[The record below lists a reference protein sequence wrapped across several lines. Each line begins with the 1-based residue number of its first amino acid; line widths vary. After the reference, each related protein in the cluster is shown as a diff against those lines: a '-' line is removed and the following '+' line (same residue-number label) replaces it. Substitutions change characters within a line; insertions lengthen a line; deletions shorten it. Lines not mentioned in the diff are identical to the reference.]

1 MSESRLSNNHTCRG
15 TKGEFVDICDELAGE
30 YPKDFKFVG
39 WHPHCRCHAGPILK
53 TPEEMKSDNER
64 IMRGEEPSEGSA
76 NEVKGMPGNFNEWM
90 KDNDERIGRAEKR
103 NTLPYFLKD
112 NSKIIKPIANNKIKE
127 DTIAELSYK
136 YGGRTLSKPEVKYK
150 SHMLS
155 AQKAELEKM
164 GLDVHL
170 EGDLNLNVT
179 SFLHT
184 LDKMADKW
192 GVIDRFGSIRLGGGE
207 MRMEVELS
215 TLVGTIRLNRSVR
228 NNIVR
233 HELLTI
239 PTVMQNH
246 GIGKALLRDMYK
258 SYKEAGIDGIEIY
271 ANKTEGGY
279 VWGKFGFMAKR
290 GPKVLDELRKNKNK
304 LTSEQW
310 KIAGDIVDK
319 YYETHDE
326 SEPFP
331 MNRLAEL
338 SFGEKLMKGTGW
350 DGLIDMTNKIHTS
363 YFETHLFGK
372 VLP

>member
-1 MSESRLSNNHTCRG
+1 
-15 TKGEFVDICDELAGE
+15 
-30 YPKDFKFVG
+30 
-39 WHPHCRCHAGPILK
+39 
-53 TPEEMKSDNER
+53 MKADNER
-64 IMRGEEPSEGSA
+64 IMRGEEPSEGSE
-76 NEVKGMPGNFNEWM
+76 NEVKEMPKNFNEWM
-90 KDNDERIGRAEKR
+90 KGNEERIGRAEKR

-112 NSKIIKPIANNKIKE
+112 NSKIIEPIANNKKKE

-164 GLDVHL
+164 GFDVHL

-179 SFLHT
+179 SFLNT

-192 GVIDRFGSIRLGGGE
+192 GVIDRFGSIRLGAGE

-233 HELLTI
+233 HELLTM

-246 GIGKALLRDMYK
+246 GIGKALLIDMYK

-338 SFGEKLMKGTGW
+338 PFGELLLKGAGW
-350 DGLIDMTNKIHTS
+350 DGVLNLKAKSQISHIEQ
-363 YFETHLFGK
+363 YLFGRI
-372 VLP
+372 LS